1 MSGGLATR
9 CPSCGTVFRVVTDQ
23 LRVSEGW
30 VRCGR
35 CAEVFNA
42 SEQLIDLGSSSPPP
56 LEPQAQEE
64 AEPPTHGVPP
74 VEEPPAPAP
83 DPADPPIDFEL
94 ELEPGTADPR
104 AQAPAD
110 QPDLPDPHDLLEA
123 PDAAAPPDAGSP
135 SVQTAATTPSFVR
148 RAERA
153 ERWRQSRVRRALAGA
168 AALGLMLLVGQ
179 LLTVY
184 RDLAAA
190 HFAVLRAPLEAACEP
205 LGCTVGA
212 AHAIESLAVES
223 SGLVRVEKSNVYK
236 LSVAVRNRAA
246 IDLAVPAL
254 DLTLTDVQG
263 KLLARRVL
271 RAAELGIA
279 TGVVAAGTDLAFQ
292 ATLQAT
298 TEPIAGYTIDL
309 FYP

>member
-56 LEPQAQEE
+56 QEPQAQEE

-74 VEEPPAPAP
+74 VDEPPAPAP

-94 ELEPGTADPR
+94 ELEPGTADPH
-104 AQAPAD
+104 APAPAD
-110 QPDLPDPHDLLEA
+110 LPDQHDLLEA
-123 PDAAAPPDAGSP
+123 PDAAAPPDAGLP
-135 SVQTAATTPSFVR
+135 EAPAATPKPSFVR

-153 ERWRQSRVRRALAGA
+153 ERWRKSRVRPALAGG

-190 HFAVLRAPLEAACEP
+190 RFTVLRAPLEAACEP

-279 TGVVAAGTDLAFQ
+279 TGVVPAGTDLAFQ